1 MHELLERE
9 LRKLRLKWCKHWIS
23 FKRRPEELK
32 TMRMRTSTGKQISEM
47 LSSEKRGGLP
57 RAMLDVLR
65 VLVVDKGVSWRSEL
79 VQDMASLRAF
89 KGESE
94 AVDGGEVDEAIG
106 KLEKEGL
113 AKVEER
119 VRGTMGT
126 RGGVKDELVSLT
138 DFLTTQNALS
148 RDRVLTSYMHERAV
162 KAP

>member
-1 MHELLERE
+1 MMHM
-9 LRKLRLKWCKHWIS
+9 
-23 FKRRPEELK
+23 K
-32 TMRMRTSTGKQISEM
+32 TLIGKQILEI

-65 VLVVDKGVSWRSEL
+65 VLVVNRGVSWKSEL
-79 VQDMASLRAF
+79 VQDMALLHAF

-94 AVDGGEVDEAIG
+94 VVDEGEVDEAIG
-106 KLEKEGL
+106 KLEEGGL
-113 AKVEER
+113 VKVEER
-119 VRGTMGT
+119 VRGTMGP

-162 KAP
+162 KSPYR

>member
-1 MHELLERE
+1 
-9 LRKLRLKWCKHWIS
+9 
-23 FKRRPEELK
+23 
-32 TMRMRTSTGKQISEM
+32 MRMKTSIEKQISEM

-57 RAMLDVLR
+57 LLDVLR

-79 VQDMASLRAF
+79 VQDMALLRAF

-94 AVDGGEVDEAIG
+94 AVDEGQADEAIG

-113 AKVEER
+113 VNVEER
-119 VRGTMGT
+119 VRGTMGA

-148 RDRVLTSYMHERAV
+148 RDRVLTSYVHERAV
-162 KAP
+162 KAPQR